1 MLGTRTASTLIHTSH
16 EKADV
21 YKVPGVSMRVSRFM
35 FSCNDEIVQSRA
47 KILGK
52 STLHIDVPTTPV
64 RDGYALFANAIP
76 ELARAQL
83 EGTFA
88 FKATL
93 NLPSK
98 APSVKPRLEGMR
110 VQGLGT
116 DSLLARA
123 VLAA

>member
-1 MLGTRTASTLIHTSH
+1 M
-16 EKADV
+16 
-21 YKVPGVSMRVSRFM
+21 
-35 FSCNDEIVQSRA
+35 
-47 KILGK
+47 
-52 STLHIDVPTTPV
+52 PTTPV

-88 FKATL
+88 FKAML

-123 VLAA
+123 VLAAEDQRFYEHPGYDLVEMK